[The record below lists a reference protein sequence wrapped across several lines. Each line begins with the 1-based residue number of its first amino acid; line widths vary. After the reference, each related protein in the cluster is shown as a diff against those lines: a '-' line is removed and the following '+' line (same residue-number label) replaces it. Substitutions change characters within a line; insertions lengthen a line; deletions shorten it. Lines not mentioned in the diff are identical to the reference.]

1 MLTKVHVVK
10 AIYGFSSSHVEM
22 WELDHKEGW
31 APKNWY
37 FQIVVLVKTVESPL
51 DNKAIKSVNPKE
63 NQPWIFTGRTE
74 AEDEAPIIWP
84 PDAKSQL
91 IGKDPDAGKNWWQ
104 KEKRASED
112 EMVGWHH
119 WLNGYEFQ
127 QTPGNSI
134 AQGSLACCSSWGH
147 KELDTTEELNNTTQ
161 KFWFKS
167 RNLITLKSYQS
178 TQRDQFIFSPCSH
191 IQNLHGVSASR
202 IFSRNPVIT
211 SKKVSHSPDFKFIFP
226 TR

>member
-1 MLTKVHVVK
+1 
-10 AIYGFSSSHVEM
+10 M

-91 IGKDPDAGKNWWQ
+91 IRKDPNAGKDWRQKEKRVAEEETVRWCYWINELQFEKTLGDSEGQGSLVCCSPWVCRVGRTDAKAELRIIWSPDAKSQLIRKDPDAGKEW
-104 KEKRASED
+104 R
-112 EMVGWHH
+112 
-119 WLNGYEFQ
+119 
-127 QTPGNSI
+127 
-134 AQGSLACCSSWGH
+134 
-147 KELDTTEELNNTTQ
+147 
-161 KFWFKS
+161 
-167 RNLITLKSYQS
+167 
-178 TQRDQFIFSPCSH
+178 
-191 IQNLHGVSASR
+191 
-202 IFSRNPVIT
+202 
-211 SKKVSHSPDFKFIFP
+211 
-226 TR
+226 